1 MSAHLASPDPAAAAA
16 FLILAM
22 SAAGIA
28 QVLWLRSPLAARF
41 SQPVDLGLTLR
52 GRRLF
57 GDNKRLRGFM
67 VLPAAAALSF
77 ALLGSVREALPG
89 WLALGMWTLEPGHYA
104 GLGFVAGLA
113 FMLAELPNSFLK
125 RQMDIDPGGQP
136 RGPWLRAVFFA
147 ADRVDSL
154 LGMLIAVSLL
164 VPLPAATWMWML
176 LVAPAVHALFSSLLY
191 ASGVK
196 ARAL

>member
-1 MSAHLASPDPAAAAA
+1 MSTQLAAPDPAGAAV

-22 SAAGIA
+22 SCAGIA
-28 QVLWLRSPLAARF
+28 QVLWLRSSLAAQF
-41 SQPVDLGLTLR
+41 SQPVDLGIRLR

-57 GDNKRLRGFM
+57 GENKQLRGFM
-67 VLPAAAALSF
+67 VLPVAAALSF
-77 ALLGSVREALPG
+77 ALLGWARESLPG
-89 WLALGMWTLEPGHYA
+89 WLALGMWALEPRQYA

-136 RGPWLRAVFFA
+136 RAPWLRAIFFA
-147 ADRVDSL
+147 ADRLDSL
-154 LGMLIAVSLL
+154 LGMLIAVGLL
-164 VPLPAATWMWML
+164 VPLPAATWIWML
-176 LVAPAVHALFSSLLY
+176 LVAPAVHAFFSSLLY